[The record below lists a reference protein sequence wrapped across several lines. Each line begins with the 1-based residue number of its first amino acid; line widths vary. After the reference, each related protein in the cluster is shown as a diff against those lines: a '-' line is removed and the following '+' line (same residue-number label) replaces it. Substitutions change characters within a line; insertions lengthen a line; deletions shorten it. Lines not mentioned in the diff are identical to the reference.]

1 MLSVIY
7 LKPLSQT
14 MYSCVCVCVCDCS
27 LVVIRVQLVFQC
39 GLNVQEWSVCTLPR
53 RPLPGLMQAS
63 VSASPSRS
71 DVLPINSEN
80 VRNVSLVVKSAAC

>member
-1 MLSVIY
+1 M
-7 LKPLSQT
+7 
-14 MYSCVCVCVCDCS
+14 
-27 LVVIRVQLVFQC
+27 QLVLQR
-39 GLNVQEWSVCTLPR
+39 GLNVQEWSASILPR

-80 VRNVSLVVKSAAC
+80 VRNVSLLVKLVAS